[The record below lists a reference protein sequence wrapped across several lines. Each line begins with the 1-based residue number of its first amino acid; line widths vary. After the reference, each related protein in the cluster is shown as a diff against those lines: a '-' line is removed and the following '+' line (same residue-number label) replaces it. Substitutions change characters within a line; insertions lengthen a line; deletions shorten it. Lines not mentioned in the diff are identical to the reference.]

1 MASGSGVI
9 AVLDFSTSGGKCV
22 LFDAQGRCLAAARE
36 AWTYDPYLH
45 EHSALAAG
53 WSFAPDRFWAAL
65 VRSTRAA
72 LRQAGLPGEAICA
85 VTASSLRIGTVLLDG
100 AGRELFC
107 APNVDVSGLA
117 GGFEIMARLEEAR
130 GNEIT
135 GHWPPWIWS
144 LARLLAFHGRHP
156 EQTVAAVL
164 TPLDWITWRLCG
176 ALVTEPSIQGPTGL
190 LDVSRANWSDEICD
204 LFDLDRSLLPKLV
217 PGGSRAGELS
227 PAAAADLGLRP
238 GTPVHVGGAD
248 SQCALLGSGVRT
260 AEDCGAV
267 LGTTA
272 PLMRVDARPRVTAS
286 GPLWT
291 GTHVLP
297 GLWVRESNAG
307 EAGAVWD
314 WLLDLTGFE
323 LPGDFERA
331 ERLVGPLARAP
342 SAIVG
347 FSGPRAFGPNTTNP
361 DRPLGFAFRHSTYA
375 KRPGRA
381 EILHSFQDN
390 LAFALRVNLEQ
401 LAIETEVEGSRPQGL
416 TLSGGLV
423 RSSSLLATMAAV
435 LPEPLRVGEEPNAT
449 PLGAAVLTAAASGIH
464 PSLDAALAAMVRTRV
479 LPPPPDDL
487 RAAYDEA
494 FALWQRFDAAV
505 NPLSLRVP

>member
-9 AVLDFSTSGGKCV
+9 AVLDFSTSGAKCV
-22 LFDAQGRCLAAARE
+22 LFDAQGRSLAAARE
-36 AWTYDPYLH
+36 EWTYDPYLH

-65 VRSTRAA
+65 GRSTRAA
-72 LRQAGLPGEAICA
+72 LREAGLAGDAVCAI
-85 VTASSLRIGTVLLDG
+85 TASSLRIGTVLLDG

-117 GGFEIMARLEEAR
+117 GGFEILTRLAEAR

-144 LARLLAFHGRHP
+144 LARLLAFRGRHP
-156 EQTVAAVL
+156 EQSVAAVL

-190 LDVSRANWSDEICD
+190 LDVGRASWSDEICD
-204 LFDLDRSLLPKLV
+204 LFDLDRSLLPSLV
-217 PGGSRAGELS
+217 PAGSRAGELTA
-227 PAAAADLGLRP
+227 AAAADLGLRP

-248 SQCALLGSGVRT
+248 SQCALLGSGVRSPG
-260 AEDCGAV
+260 DCGAV

-272 PLMRVDARPRVTAS
+272 PLMRVDARPRVTSS

-297 GLWVRESNAG
+297 ELWVRESNAG

-314 WLLDLTGFE
+314 WLLELTGFE
-323 LPGDFERA
+323 LPGGFDQA
-331 ERLVGPLARAP
+331 ERLVAPLAIAP
-342 SAIVG
+342 STIVS
-347 FSGPRAFGPNTTNP
+347 FSGPRAFRPNTTNP
-361 DRPLGFAFRHSTYA
+361 DRPLGFAFRHSVYA
-375 KRPGRA
+375 RRPGRA
-381 EILHSFQDN
+381 EILHGFQDN

-401 LAIETEVEGSRPQGL
+401 LAADVEGSREEGL

-423 RSSSLLATMAAV
+423 RSPSLLATMAAV
-435 LPEPLRVGEEPNAT
+435 LPGPLRVAAEPNAT
-449 PLGAAVLTAAASGIH
+449 PLGAAVLTAVAAGIH

-479 LPPPPDDL
+479 LPPAPDDL
-487 RAAYDEA
+487 RVAYDQA
-494 FALWQRFDAAV
+494 YALWRGFDAAV
-505 NPLSLRVP
+505 NPLSLRAP